1 MIYGSVPGLDRACS
15 RLVLG
20 TMAFSSAE
28 KDRWWR
34 LLDRFVESGGNCIDT
49 ALIYQG
55 GESELI
61 IGQWLK
67 ARGIRGE
74 VIVLTK
80 GAHPKADGKPRV
92 RPEAIAED
100 LEISLNRLGVE
111 SIDLYLLHRDDPSVP
126 VDEIVDALNRE
137 KGAGRLRAFGGSN
150 WSVQRLQAANEY
162 ALGRG
167 MTPFAASSPQFSL
180 ALTKEPRWPGC
191 TSVTPEDL
199 RWYQESQ
206 MPLFAWSSQ
215 ASGFFA
221 GRIAR
226 HGDDPSDLRRVYDLP
241 ENWARLA
248 RAERLAKAKGQAPT
262 QIALAYVLCQPF
274 PTFPLIGPLTEEELA
289 ESLAATK
296 VELTSHEVMWLDGRR
311 ADPPFAA
318 GVR

>member
-1 MIYGSVPGLDRACS
+1 MEFSV
-15 RLVLG
+15 
-20 TMAFSSAE
+20 AE
-28 KDRWWR
+28 KGRWWR
-34 LLDRFVESGGNCIDT
+34 LLDRFVEAGGNCVDT

-55 GESELI
+55 GESELV

-67 ARGIRGE
+67 DRGMQGE

-92 RPEAIAED
+92 SPEAIAED

-111 SIDLYLLHRDDPSVP
+111 RIDLYLLHRDDPSVP
-126 VDEIVDALNRE
+126 VDEIVDALNRQKE
-137 KGAGRLRAFGGSN
+137 AGRISTFGGSN
-150 WSVQRLQAANEY
+150 WSVERLQAANEY
-162 ALGRG
+162 ALTRG
-167 MTPFAASSPQFSL
+167 LTPFAASSPQFSL

-191 TSVTPEDL
+191 ISVTLDDL
-199 RWYQESQ
+199 RWYEESQ

-221 GRIAR
+221 GRLAR
-226 HGDDPSDLRRVYDLP
+226 HGDDPSGLRRVYDLP
-241 ENWARLA
+241 ENWARLD
-248 RAERLAKAKGQAPT
+248 RAERLAKGKGWAPT

-274 PTFPLIGPLTEEELA
+274 PTFALIGPLTEEELA